1 MEKGGIMPCL
11 NTELFRILIL
21 LGLKLSGVCFYGG
34 FMLRLVNWL
43 ANGVLFPLLPML
55 AVWFFKGLEKGSYE
69 FANISATDLA
79 FATAMICVVSIVR
92 VKSLGNNPQLQET
105 LSSMF
110 SFGLAICLILFTAA
124 LLYQVQAE
132 TQFEKFYIV
141 ASESIINGTDVD
153 IAVAGID
160 PTEHNGKIDTFR
172 AVSAFFA
179 GITVIAAL
187 ICNFKYDLD
196 RP

>member
-1 MEKGGIMPCL
+1 
-11 NTELFRILIL
+11 
-21 LGLKLSGVCFYGG
+21 
-34 FMLRLVNWL
+34 MLRFVNWL

-55 AVWFFKGLEKGSYE
+55 AVWFFKGLESGSYE
-69 FANISATDLA
+69 FANMSATDLA

-92 VKSLGNNPQLQET
+92 GKNLANNPQLQES
-105 LSSMF
+105 LSNMF

-132 TQFEKFYIV
+132 TLFEKFYVV
-141 ASESIINGTDVD
+141 ASESIKNGTDVKA
-153 IAVAGID
+153 AVSGIE
-160 PTEHNGKIDTFR
+160 PTEHNEKIDTFR
-172 AVSAFFA
+172 AVNAVFA

>member
-1 MEKGGIMPCL
+1 
-11 NTELFRILIL
+11 
-21 LGLKLSGVCFYGG
+21 
-34 FMLRLVNWL
+34 MLRFVNWL

-55 AVWFFKGLEKGSYE
+55 AVWFFKGLETSSYK
-69 FANISATDLA
+69 FSNMSATDLA

-92 VKSLGNNPQLQET
+92 VKNIGNNPQLQES
-105 LSSMF
+105 LSNMF
-110 SFGLAICLILFTAA
+110 SFGLALCLILFTAA

-132 TQFEKFYIV
+132 TLFERFYVV
-141 ASESIINGTDVD
+141 ASESIKSGSDVKT
-153 IAVAGID
+153 AVSGID
-160 PTEHNGKIDTFR
+160 PKEHSAKIDTFR
-172 AVSAFFA
+172 AVNAIFA